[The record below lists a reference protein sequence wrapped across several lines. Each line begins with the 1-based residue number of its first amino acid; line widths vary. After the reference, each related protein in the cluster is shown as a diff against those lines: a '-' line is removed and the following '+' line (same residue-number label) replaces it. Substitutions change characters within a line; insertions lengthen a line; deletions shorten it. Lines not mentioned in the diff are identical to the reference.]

1 MLISLSIRRN
11 KLILIKKL
19 QEMLKIKIAF
29 LATVVLLLF
38 SCNTKSKEE
47 KTTEIK
53 TEEHQHSESETI
65 QLNNG
70 EKWKVDDNMMI
81 HIRNM
86 EKEVVHFD
94 QEKSTNYSLL
104 ADKLKT
110 NIDILTSNCTMK
122 GQAHDELHK
131 WLVPYIE
138 LVDSFSKEKSANQ
151 FTEIQNSFL
160 TFNQYF
166 K

>member
-1 MLISLSIRRN
+1 
-11 KLILIKKL
+11 
-19 QEMLKIKIAF
+19 MLKIKIAF
-29 LATVVLLLF
+29 LATVVLLIF

-86 EKEVVHFD
+86 EKDVVHFD

-104 ADKLKT
+104 ANKLKT

-138 LVDSFSKEKSANQ
+138 LVDLFSKEKSANQ
-151 FTEIQNSFL
+151 LTEIQNSFK

-166 K
+166 Q

>member
-1 MLISLSIRRN
+1 
-11 KLILIKKL
+11 
-19 QEMLKIKIAF
+19 MLKIKITL
-29 LATVVLLLF
+29 LATFSLLLF

-53 TEEHQHSESETI
+53 TEVHQHSESETI

-70 EKWKVDDNMMI
+70 EKWKVDDNMML

-86 EKEVVHFD
+86 EKDIVHFD

-104 ADKLKT
+104 TDKLKK
-110 NIDILTSNCTMK
+110 NIDLLTSNCTMK

-138 LVDSFSKEKSANQ
+138 LVDLFSKEKSANQ
-151 FTEIQNSFL
+151 FTEIQNSFK

-166 K
+166 Q

>member
-1 MLISLSIRRN
+1 
-11 KLILIKKL
+11 
-19 QEMLKIKIAF
+19 MLKIKIAF
-29 LATVVLLLF
+29 LATVVLLIF

-86 EKEVVHFD
+86 EKDVVHFD

-104 ADKLKT
+104 ANKLKT

-138 LVDSFSKEKSANQ
+138 LVDLFSKEKSANQ

>member
-1 MLISLSIRRN
+1 
-11 KLILIKKL
+11 
-19 QEMLKIKIAF
+19 MLKIKIAL
-29 LATVVLLLF
+29 LATFSLLLF

-47 KTTEIK
+47 KATEIK

-86 EKEVVHFD
+86 EKDVVHFD

-104 ADKLKT
+104 ANKLK
-110 NIDILTSNCTMK
+110 NLYIDL
-122 GQAHDELHK
+122 K
-131 WLVPYIE
+131 WEFPPLN
-138 LVDSFSKEKSANQ
+138 ANVKKF
-151 FTEIQNSFL
+151 FTF
-160 TFNQYF
+160 
-166 K
+166 

>member
-1 MLISLSIRRN
+1 
-11 KLILIKKL
+11 
-19 QEMLKIKIAF
+19 MLKIKIAF
-29 LATVVLLLF
+29 LATVVLLIF

-104 ADKLKT
+104 ANKLKT
-110 NIDILTSNCTMK
+110 NIDILISNCTMK

-151 FTEIQNSFL
+151 FTEIQNSFK

-166 K
+166 Q

>member
-1 MLISLSIRRN
+1 
-11 KLILIKKL
+11 
-19 QEMLKIKIAF
+19 MLKIKIAF
-29 LATVVLLLF
+29 LATVVLLIF

-86 EKEVVHFD
+86 EKDVVHFD

-104 ADKLKT
+104 ANKLKT
-110 NIDILTSNCTMK
+110 NIDILISNCTMK

-151 FTEIQNSFL
+151 FTEIQLS
-160 TFNQYF
+160 
-166 K
+166 

>member
-1 MLISLSIRRN
+1 
-11 KLILIKKL
+11 
-19 QEMLKIKIAF
+19 MLKIKIAF
-29 LATVVLLLF
+29 LATVVLLIF

-86 EKEVVHFD
+86 EKDVVHFD

-104 ADKLKT
+104 ANKLKT

-138 LVDSFSKEKSANQ
+138 LVDLFSKEKSANQ
-151 FTEIQNSFL
+151 FTEIQNSFK

-166 K
+166 Q

>member
-1 MLISLSIRRN
+1 MS
-11 KLILIKKL
+11 
-19 QEMLKIKIAF
+19 KIKIAL
-29 LATVVLLLF
+29 LATFSLLLF

-47 KTTEIK
+47 KATKIK

-104 ADKLKT
+104 ANKLKT

-151 FTEIQNSFL
+151 FTEIQNSFK

-166 K
+166 Q

>member
-1 MLISLSIRRN
+1 
-11 KLILIKKL
+11 
-19 QEMLKIKIAF
+19 MLKIKIAF
-29 LATVVLLLF
+29 LATVILLLF

-70 EKWKVDDNMMI
+70 EKWKVDDNMML

-86 EKEVVHFD
+86 EKDVVHFD

-104 ADKLKT
+104 AEKLKT

-122 GQAHDELHK
+122 GKAHDELHK

-138 LVDSFSKEKSANQ
+138 LVDSFSEEKSANQ